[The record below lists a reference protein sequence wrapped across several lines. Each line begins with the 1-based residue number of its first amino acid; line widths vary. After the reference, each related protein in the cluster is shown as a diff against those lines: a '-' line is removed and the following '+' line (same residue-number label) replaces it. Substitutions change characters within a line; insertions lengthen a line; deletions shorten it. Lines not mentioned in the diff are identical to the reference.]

1 MNREKALIKNTII
14 ISIGTI
20 CTKLITFLLLP
31 LYTSV
36 LTTEE
41 YGIVDLLNTLSLL
54 LIPII
59 TFQMEQAI
67 FRELIEARK
76 SEKSKTEIIS
86 NGFFSVLIQSFI
98 FLVIFLLVS
107 PFIKNNYKFFIVI
120 NVIFSIFASLLLQI
134 SRGLGDNKKYS
145 IASFI
150 NALIIFY

>member
-1 MNREKALIKNTII
+1 MNREKTLLKNTVI

-59 TFQMEQAI
+59 TFQMEQAV

-76 SEKSKTEIIS
+76 IEKAKTEIIS
-86 NGFFSVLIQSFI
+86 NGFFSVLI
-98 FLVIFLLVS
+98 
-107 PFIKNNYKFFIVI
+107 
-120 NVIFSIFASLLLQI
+120 
-134 SRGLGDNKKYS
+134 
-145 IASFI
+145 
-150 NALIIFY
+150 

>member
-1 MNREKALIKNTII
+1 MNREKTLLKNTVI

-59 TFQMEQAI
+59 TFQMEQAV
-67 FRELIEARK
+67 FRELIEESHKLPDKYQYKFRQLMDETSK
-76 SEKSKTEIIS
+76 KLNEKPIVVPFSSYEFKYKLSKIKDDIHNGSDVKSKKVMNKLIKEAKRFS
-86 NGFFSVLIQSFI
+86 NST
-98 FLVIFLLVS
+98 
-107 PFIKNNYKFFIVI
+107 
-120 NVIFSIFASLLLQI
+120 
-134 SRGLGDNKKYS
+134 
-145 IASFI
+145 
-150 NALIIFY
+150 NANTI